1 MTRTG
6 EPAKPPE
13 FCQKQS
19 TRVSYFFTLEGWK
32 FFIVETST
40 ADRPNQKPYLSIIIP
55 AYNEE
60 TRLPGTLPKI
70 AEFVEAQPYPIEV
83 LVVDDGSTD
92 HTTEVVAQFAKSHPA
107 IQLIRAEHG
116 GKGHA
121 VKEGMLQAQGEY
133 AFLCD
138 ADLAMP
144 ITELP
149 KFLPPQ
155 QNGYQVAI
163 GSREIAGA
171 VRYNEPAYRHVM
183 GRVFNWLV
191 KVMAVPGFEDTQCGF
206 KCFHVSAMEDLF
218 THQTIDGFSFDVELL
233 YIAQKRNYTI
243 VEVPIH
249 WYYQTESKV
258 HPVRDT
264 IRMFRDMLK
273 VRQNDRS
280 GVYNRQ

>member
-1 MTRTG
+1 MFGFG
-6 EPAKPPE
+6 EHLAISVHKPSL
-13 FCQKQS
+13 F
-19 TRVSYFFTLEGWK
+19 
-32 FFIVETST
+32 
-40 ADRPNQKPYLSIIIP
+40 LSIIIP

-60 TRLPGTLPKI
+60 SRLPNTLPQVI
-70 AEFVEAQPYPIEV
+70 DFAEAQAYEAEI

-92 HTTEVVAQFAKSHPA
+92 RTAEIVAEIAAYHPCLR
-107 IQLIRAEHG
+107 LIRAEHG

-121 VKEGMLQAQGEY
+121 VKTGMLQARGEY

-144 ITELP
+144 INELP

-163 GSREIAGA
+163 GSREGKGA
-171 VRYNEPAYRHVM
+171 VRYNEPFYRHLM

-206 KCFHVSAMEDLF
+206 KCFHFSARHDLF
-218 THQTIDGFSFDVELL
+218 SHQTIDGFGFDVEVL
-233 YIAQKRNYTI
+233 YIAQKRNYHI

-258 HPVRDT
+258 HPVKDT
-264 IRMFRDMLK
+264 LRMMRDMLT
-273 VRQNDRS
+273 VRRNDRLKHYDR
-280 GVYNRQ
+280 GDAQ

>member
-1 MTRTG
+1 MPT
-6 EPAKPPE
+6 
-13 FCQKQS
+13 
-19 TRVSYFFTLEGWK
+19 FF
-32 FFIVETST
+32 
-40 ADRPNQKPYLSIIIP
+40 LSIIIP

-60 TRLPGTLPKI
+60 SRLPHTLPKVV
-70 AEFVEAQPYPIEV
+70 EFLATQDYQAEV

-92 HTTEVVAQFAKSHPA
+92 RTTEIVEEFSATHRY
-107 IQLIRAEHG
+107 IRLIRAEHG

-121 VKEGMLQAQGEY
+121 VKTGMLQAKGEY

-155 QNGYQVAI
+155 QNGYHIAI
-163 GSREIAGA
+163 GSREGKGA
-171 VRYNEPAYRHVM
+171 VRYNEPAYRHLM

-206 KCFHVSAMEDLF
+206 KCFHHSVTRDLF
-218 THQTIDGFSFDVELL
+218 LHQTINGFGFDVEVL
-233 YIAQKRNYTI
+233 YIAQKRSYRI

-258 HPVRDT
+258 HPIKDT
-264 IRMFRDMLK
+264 IRMVRDMLT
-273 VRQNDRS
+273 VRRNDWQGLYEKRNLDQLHPSQNPE
-280 GVYNRQ
+280 QM